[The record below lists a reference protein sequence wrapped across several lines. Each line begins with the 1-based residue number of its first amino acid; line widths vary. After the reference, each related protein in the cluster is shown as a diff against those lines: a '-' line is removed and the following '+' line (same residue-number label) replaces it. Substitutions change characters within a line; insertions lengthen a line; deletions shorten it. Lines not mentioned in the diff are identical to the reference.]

1 MGRPRSHSLDPVA
14 YAVARRRS
22 KGRRSSRT
30 RRAFPR
36 EKRVSVCYRDLR
48 ERAEEV
54 LCHNSMN
61 NNSQHDIVYDIS
73 CARRAPLRG
82 SHPRAGPTSRRYVGM
97 YTRPN
102 ANAPGRAWASLS
114 SNAATHE
121 SRGHVDTHNKED
133 DMMLTHMRTVRR
145 ASHVAPLA
153 PSDACLRAMPLGRG
167 RHLLPAV
174 SSLHA
179 KRTNRSYPGDR

>member
-1 MGRPRSHSLDPVA
+1 ML
-14 YAVARRRS
+14 
-22 KGRRSSRT
+22 
-30 RRAFPR
+30 
-36 EKRVSVCYRDLR
+36 
-48 ERAEEV
+48 V
-54 LCHNSMN
+54 LCHNTMN

-73 CARRAPLRG
+73 CVRRAPLRG
-82 SHPRAGPTSRRYVGM
+82 SADRTPARVTSGDYTCVHAPTRTRRVEPFFQRGHSRV
-97 YTRPN
+97 TRT
-102 ANAPGRAWASLS
+102 RRL
-114 SNAATHE
+114 
-121 SRGHVDTHNKED
+121 HVDTHNKAED

-179 KRTNRSYPGDR
+179 KRTNRSYSGDR